1 MFGPPHGVI
10 NPGQVVA
17 NFGVDLWI
25 TLETAL
31 GPVTEEPNQGPA
43 AIVLVPGYLFGN
55 RIKIFVDLD
64 SNVNL
69 IDNTRSQLSCYFS
82 TKTVSSKIH

>member
-43 AIVLVPGYLFGN
+43 AIVLVPGYLFEKKN
-55 RIKIFVDLD
+55 
-64 SNVNL
+64 
-69 IDNTRSQLSCYFS
+69 
-82 TKTVSSKIH
+82 